1 MCIHNAGT
9 MKGKVELTGME
20 FHARHGCLET
30 EQLVENLFIVDFE
43 GVYDMGAAAESDDL
57 EQAVNYA
64 LVYDMVADEM
74 GRSRRLLEHLC
85 ASIVN
90 RIAEKLPQ
98 LERFSVK
105 VSKQRPPVDGIAA
118 WSSVTIEWPYEQ

>member
-1 MCIHNAGT
+1 

-20 FHARHGCLET
+20 FHARHGCLEI
-30 EQLVENLFIVDFE
+30 EQLVENLFVVDFS
-43 GVYDMGAAAESDDL
+43 GTYDMGAAAESDDL
-57 EQAVNYA
+57 KDAVNYA
-64 LVYDMVADEM
+64 AVYDIVADEM
-74 GRSRRLLEHLC
+74 SRSRKLLEHLC
-85 ASIVN
+85 GSIVK
-90 RIAEKLPQ
+90 RIAESLPQ

>member
-1 MCIHNAGT
+1 

-20 FHARHGCLET
+20 FHARHGCLEQ
-30 EQLVENLFIVDFE
+30 EQLVENLFIVDFA
-43 GVYDMGAAAESDDL
+43 GTYDMEEAAASDDL
-57 EQAVNYA
+57 KDAVNYA
-64 LVYDMVADEM
+64 ADYDIVADEM
-74 GRSRRLLEHLC
+74 SRSRKLLEHLC
-85 ASIVN
+85 GSIVK
-90 RIAEKLPQ
+90 RIAESLPQ